1 MNLPHVS
8 SRDIEKGLVNVYTS
22 GFALNKPVG
31 IRVDGGPGIAYIILL
46 YVLSISNSDAI
57 AIMFPNI
64 THLLLDAIR
73 YLWLRML

>member
-22 GFALNKPVG
+22 SFALNKPFGV
-31 IRVDGGPGIAYIILL
+31 RVDGDPGIAYIILL
-46 YVLSISNSDAI
+46 YVLSNSDAI
-57 AIMFPNI
+57 TILFPNI

-73 YLWLRML
+73 YLWLQML